1 MRTSQGVA
9 LVVYN
14 MPNRNHCSRQRMQ
27 NSIRQHIRMI
37 LPHKGRLHFFRRK
50 YYPVW
55 KTFSMRLLL

>member
-27 NSIRQHIRMI
+27 NSIRQHI
-37 LPHKGRLHFFRRK
+37 
-50 YYPVW
+50 YVW
-55 KTFSMRLLL
+55 FYRIKEDSTF